1 MIILRNKTFSK
12 KKKIDSW
19 DVNHKLETVKPGSQ
33 ESGTNNVEYE
43 DKPVKDLVSNKKVV
57 EDEQKLLRPIKT
69 RPENNPQTFRNSK
82 KFERHPGYGY
92 SSKAA

>member
-33 ESGTNNVEYE
+33 DSDTNNVEFE
-43 DKPVKDLVSNKKVV
+43 DKPVKNSVSNKKMI
-57 EDEQKLLRPIKT
+57 EYEQKLLRPIKT